1 MCAIIACIWQG
12 LAVAWLTALLLRTT
26 SRLNAATRHT
36 IWWLAL
42 ASVLALPFAHFA
54 ALTIELPGP
63 ALAATV
69 DADTPALLLPA
80 PPDWLIACVA
90 GAWLGIVLLGFA
102 RLVHAVRLV
111 TAVKRR
117 SLRVDEAVQR
127 SLKLWTAVRGTG
139 RAPELRVS
147 SELSGACALGLSGRP
162 VILVSTRLIAALNPE
177 ELDQIVMHE
186 HAHLARYDDWLR
198 IVQSLVTALCGVHPA
213 VHFISARIDLEREA
227 ACDDRVVAQTGAA
240 DRYASCLANAADLA
254 LKRQPPSLE
263 PILAPHA
270 SQSRGALV
278 TRVRR
283 LLDPHTSRDAHLK
296 WASTGASIL
305 AFSTA
310 VLISPAAQPLVV
322 VLGAITGAPQ
332 MHPAPIVRQTGW
344 RSSAFAPS
352 LPPAVEAL
360 PSSWSP
366 DAVRTSETVTA
377 APDVGAATPRSEAV
391 FSYSGVP
398 SPVFSYSGGP
408 SPVSTYSGVPP
419 PVSLDRQFSWRMPG
433 GIAIVATPKAEPSR
447 PLPATPVEPWSIPNT
462 GQSQRVPSL
471 VGEPDQTR
479 ESAWKAAGYTGAAV
493 GIGVARAGVAT
504 GAGSR
509 KAGTAV
515 AGFFS
520 RAGKAVAGGF

>member
-1 MCAIIACIWQG
+1 MSAIIACIWQG
-12 LAVAWLTALLLRTT
+12 LAVAWLTALLLRATP
-26 SRLNAATRHT
+26 RLNAATRHA

-54 ALTIELPGP
+54 ALTVEMPGP

-69 DADTPALLLPA
+69 DVDTPALLLPA
-80 PPDWLIACVA
+80 PPDWLIACIA
-90 GAWLGIVLLGFA
+90 GAWLGVVLLGFA

-111 TAVKRR
+111 AAVKRR
-117 SLRVDEAVQR
+117 SLQVDEAVQQ

-147 SELSGACALGLSGRP
+147 NELSGACALGLTGEP
-162 VILVSTRLIAALNPE
+162 VILLSTRLVAALNPE

-198 IVQSLVTALCGVHPA
+198 MVQSLVTALCGLHPA

-254 LKRQPPSLE
+254 LKRQPLSLE

-305 AFSTA
+305 VFSMA

-332 MHPAPIVRQTGW
+332 THLAPTVRRTAW
-344 RSSAFAPS
+344 RSYAFAPP
-352 LPPAVEAL
+352 LPPTADAL
-360 PSSWSP
+360 PSSWDPHTVS
-366 DAVRTSETVTA
+366 TSETVTA
-377 APDVGAATPRSEAV
+377 APDVGAATPQSQAG

-398 SPVFSYSGGP
+398 SPVSAYAGVP
-408 SPVSTYSGVPP
+408 SPVSGLTPGSLPRFPP
-419 PVSLDRQFSWRMPG
+419 IPESLP
-433 GIAIVATPKAEPSR
+433 
-447 PLPATPVEPWSIPNT
+447 
-462 GQSQRVPSL
+462 PSL
-471 VGEPDQTR
+471 SIASSHGGCRAELRSSRRRRRNQVVRCPRHQSNRGRFPTR
-479 ESAWKAAGYTGAAV
+479 ASRSAC
-493 GIGVARAGVAT
+493 
-504 GAGSR
+504 SR
-509 KAGTAV
+509 WLASPT
-515 AGFFS
+515 
-520 RAGKAVAGGF
+520 